1 MSATHSNA
9 GRPERAACL
18 YRNSDDRQENSVAR
32 QKDGVI
38 PYARRRG
45 YEVVAEYTFDGVP
58 GDEIKSHPDWQR
70 LLRDAGKRWT
80 VLVMDEPSRLSREDP
95 DEFVAEVKVPL
106 KRAGVRADSVTKGL
120 SDWDTIAGDIL
131 ALVHAHKAREEVRD
145 LSRRVLGG
153 IALRAREGRWFGGM
167 APFGLRVLRDVDPTT
182 GKVLSRRM
190 VFGPEEEVRAVRFIF
205 DAVANRGWSL
215 RCVCRELEDRAV
227 KPPAGNGRGKNKARG
242 GWNAAAVRKMLR
254 NRKYV
259 GDLPWNQK
267 HAGKYSRLTGGVVV
281 RHERANRRTT
291 KNDPADV
298 ILFVDH
304 PCIPALVDR
313 DTFARAAAALARQK
327 KCGSPAADNNRYLLT
342 HLLTCADCGAYMRG
356 NPHHGRKTYLC
367 SLYKEYGTKACL
379 RNCVG
384 EAEVWSAV
392 LGAMADEILSPAR
405 LDEVEA
411 GVERQLEADRN
422 SGEADRLRAQGAR
435 LEKDLASA
443 NRNLALVPPDMIGR
457 VAAQVRQLEA
467 ERDRLQERLTD
478 LEGGASQNK
487 AALAEARKQLWRL
500 RESLEGDDKEEQA
513 AVVREV
519 VSKIEVRLRRET
531 THGRRSATGKGRTSP
546 RLAGLVLHLR
556 PGLGMSCLET
566 TAPWGTAPR
575 RGRRR

>member
-1 MSATHSNA
+1 MST
-9 GRPERAACL
+9 
-18 YRNSDDRQENSVAR
+18 DRQEDSIDR
-32 QKDGVI
+32 QRGGVL
-38 PYARRRG
+38 PYAKARG
-45 YEVVAEYTFDGVP
+45 YRVAGEYVDEGIA
-58 GDEIKSHPDWQR
+58 GDEFGKRSDFQR
-70 LLRDAGKRWT
+70 LLRDAAAGRFD
-80 VLVMDEPSRLSREDP
+80 VIVVDEPSRLSRQDP
-95 DEFVAEVKVPL
+95 IDQIAKVIAPL
-106 KRAGVRADSVTKGL
+106 RDAGVRLDSASRGPLDYESLPDLILTAVNASKSAD
-120 SDWDTIAGDIL
+120 
-131 ALVHAHKAREEVRD
+131 EVRE
-145 LSRRVLGG
+145 LSRRVLGSLAG
-153 IALRAREGRWFGGM
+153 RAREGRWFGGM
-167 APFGLRVLRDVDPTT
+167 PPFGLRVLRDVDPTN
-182 GKVLSRRM
+182 GKVLARRM

-215 RCVCRELEDRAV
+215 RRVCRELEDRGV
-227 KPPAGNGRGKNKARG
+227 KPPAGNGRGRNKARG

-259 GDLPWNQK
+259 GDLPWNEK

-291 KNDPADV
+291 RNDPADV
-298 ILFVDH
+298 IVFADH
-304 PCIPALVDR
+304 PDVPALIDR

-327 KCGSPAADNNRYLLT
+327 KCGSPAADGNRYLLT

-379 RNCVG
+379 RNCVE

-392 LGAMADEILSPAR
+392 LGALADDILSPAR

-411 GVERQLEADRN
+411 EVERRLEADRN
-422 SGEADRLRAQGAR
+422 NGEAERIRAQGAK

-467 ERDRLQERLTD
+467 ERDRLQERLTE

-519 VSKIEVRLRRET
+519 VSKVEVRLRRET
-531 THGRRSATGKGRTSP
+531 SHGRRSATGKGRTSP
-546 RLAGLVLHLR
+546 RLAGLVLHVR